1 MAFSSSC
8 RRFISKSS
16 LSSIK
21 SAIRSSN
28 VPKSPSMP
36 TRSATALPSSKPP
49 TSPQFSFSRAPCELG
64 CVLSLLPLHSAVAA
78 SRMTSCLS
86 TTSRSCRALSQECA
100 FSQVVC
106 YLIPVFVVFISLE
119 LGLSVP
125 RVPSCRR
132 SACKMKF
139 LRTFWNSPIGPRTTH
154 FWGPVFNWSLP
165 IAANSK
171 QQGSYMVLI
180 SKPSDHVIQ

>member
-64 CVLSLLPLHSAVAA
+64 CVQSLLPLHSAVAA

-86 TTSRSCRALSQECA
+86 TTSRSCRALSQGTLC
-100 FSQVVC
+100 C
-106 YLIPVFVVFISLE
+106 TLL
-119 LGLSVP
+119 LL
-125 RVPSCRR
+125 
-132 SACKMKF
+132 
-139 LRTFWNSPIGPRTTH
+139 L
-154 FWGPVFNWSLP
+154 
-165 IAANSK
+165 
-171 QQGSYMVLI
+171 
-180 SKPSDHVIQ
+180 